1 MTPSG
6 LFDDLSPVCQRAVG
20 RVICALA
27 VNERETGKRLVDIL
41 RTGDLWLSG
50 AARAEYDWG
59 VALMGH
65 PELAQPSSPANKDLG
80 GEPPARA

>member
-1 MTPSG
+1 MNSRD
-6 LFDDLSPVCQRAVG
+6 LFYDMSPDCQRAVG
-20 RVICALA
+20 WVICALA

-50 AARAEYDWG
+50 AVRAEYDWG

-65 PELAQPSSPANKDLG
+65 PELAQP
-80 GEPPARA
+80 RAPHWRPTRI